1 MPLTANTEV
10 DHYIDQ
16 ELRAFQIAAAKHVYK
31 GSFIGLSA
39 TGYAQPLTAS
49 DKFIGIAYEE
59 MDNTSGADGAL
70 SLRVYT
76 IGDFGLSLTG
86 AATTDIGR
94 PVFASADDTLTFT
107 AAANSYVGIAQD
119 VVSTGEIIL
128 RLDTANRQIKTVVH
142 PVENLAAGADI
153 AARAIQGFDNEAWL
167 ISARI
172 VNQATAS
179 AGIDN
184 SNTCA
189 IILATG
195 VGTVVTKTYNAT
207 TVFPAANSK
216 NDLGALSN
224 QHIDGGDVLTLAV
237 TNGATADPGPFLVI
251 VDYV

>member
-16 ELRAFQIAAAKHVYK
+16 ELRAFQIAAAKHLYK
-31 GSFIGLSA
+31 GSFVGLST

-59 MDNTSGADGAL
+59 MDNTSGADGDL

-76 IGDFGLSLTG
+76 IGDFGLSLSG
-86 AATTDIGR
+86 ATTADVSR

-107 AAANSYVGIAQD
+107 AASNSYVGIAQD
-119 VVSTGEIIL
+119 VVSPGEIIL
-128 RLDTANRQIKTVVH
+128 RLDTAHRQIKTILH

-153 AARAIQGFDNEAWL
+153 AARAIQAFDTDAWL

-172 VNQATAS
+172 VNQATAA

-184 SNTCA
+184 LNTCA
-189 IILATG
+189 ITLATG
-195 VGTVVTKTYNAT
+195 IGTVVTKSYDAT
-207 TVFPAANSK
+207 TVFPAANTK
-216 NDLGALSN
+216 DDLGALSN
-224 QHIDGGDVLTLAV
+224 QHISGGNVLTLTV